1 MLVKLVNMPIF
12 ATTSLLFV
20 TFSYQRTP
28 LHLAAREGC
37 DYTVT
42 CLVQKGADINIK
54 DKDGV
59 RETIFLMVVYW
70 PTADLRL
77 ST

>member
-1 MLVKLVNMPIF
+1 M
-12 ATTSLLFV
+12 
-20 TFSYQRTP
+20 QRTP
-28 LHLAAREGC
+28 LHVAASKGR
-37 DYTVT
+37 DYTVEH
-42 CLVQKGADINIK
+42 LVRKGADMHIK

-59 RETIFLMVVYW
+59 CETIFLMVAYW